1 MAGGLRAGEAAETQA
16 FMRRTFTFM
25 GVGLAITGLVAS
37 FVASRPE
44 LVQALFGSR
53 VLIYG
58 LLIVEVLV
66 VLAFSA
72 LVTRVSAAVA
82 TAMLVA
88 YAALSGVTF
97 SGLFLAYTASSLGST
112 FLVTAG
118 TFGATA
124 AYGALTKRDLSSW
137 GSFLVMGLFGV
148 VLGSLVN
155 IFLRSDGLTWLMT
168 FMSIIVFTGLAA
180 YDTQKLKSM
189 VALAPPGTNETKLAL
204 QGALALY
211 LDFVNLFLALL
222 RVFGKRRET

>member
-1 MAGGLRAGEAAETQA
+1 MAGGLRAGEAAESQA

-25 GVGLAITGLVAS
+25 GVGLAVTGLVAS

-44 LVQALFGSR
+44 MVQALFANRG
-53 VLIYG
+53 LIYG
-58 LLIVEVLV
+58 LLIAEVLV

-72 LVTRVSAAVA
+72 LVTRVSAAIA

-97 SGLFLAYTASSLGST
+97 SAVFLAYTASSLGST

-137 GSFLVMGLFGV
+137 GSFLVMGLFGLV
-148 VLGSLVN
+148 IGSLVN
-155 IFLRSDGLTWLMT
+155 IFLRSDALTWLTT

-222 RVFGKRRET
+222 RIFGRRRES